1 MSARWVFYVLLA
13 LTHCCTVRVLTSQSA
28 TSFPVQLRGAASP
41 GYFLLEL
48 PSKDSTV
55 LLDHGG
61 FVRASWPGRTPKLQ
75 PDGSVTVYS
84 TDGYYALYSREG
96 DSIGRLSADPYRTD
110 FHDITLLSNGRY
122 LSLGRSERT
131 VDLSEEI
138 AGASESAEV
147 LEAVILEKGLDGTVH
162 FEWKSLDHL
171 SVSQSTLSDD
181 LLRNKRVNYFH
192 ANSVILDTDGHIL
205 VSSRNLSQIIKVSR
219 TTGEV
224 LWRLGGSSSKGNM
237 FRWLNDTIAGFVGF
251 SQQHSITRT
260 KNGDLLLFDNG
271 NHRQRPYSR
280 AIILR
285 INESA
290 RSVER
295 VWQYVHPDSVF
306 AETMGSAVELP
317 DGNILIGWGNNQG
330 GAVFTEVRRDGVVTA
345 ELRAGVEFG
354 SSYRVDK
361 SSFVAPYFVGT
372 VPATGQ
378 YVQSDSVGIS
388 LRLLPSSVDAHVV
401 VERHVDVRSF
411 GSQPEPLPCRVA
423 PVRWTVR
430 SVRPLL
436 GIGQMKF
443 LRRVIPTS
451 IDAQRIFVYHR
462 PQEGTGT
469 WRRLPGRWLA
479 ASDEFEI
486 DTILSGE
493 FIAGVEECLIP
504 ELRSPIIGEPRVSQP
519 VAFSWSDALNDQGYR
534 LQVSMDSLFLSN
546 SIVVDTVSTSSQ
558 TLLRRG
564 LPGGA
569 QFFWRVS
576 SIRNQGEK
584 AWSATGYFTTRLL
597 PPTNIRPGATTPQSQ
612 SEPWPVLFSWDRATS
627 DQSWEVAVWSGGDTT
642 SANPPVYSTHTT
654 ENAISNLP
662 PVTSRTQFFWSVRSI
677 RSGDTS
683 AWSPRYSFTTSIEHP
698 LRLYPEQTVV
708 NIDPNVA
715 LVFWSAVPGASGYLL
730 RCNDVSG
737 STILE
742 REVIDTLFAL
752 PTFTANAPVRF
763 QVSAFDG
770 NGSSRPITSDVL
782 SFAVSASVSAPILVS
797 PWHTDTLQPNAPQ
810 FTWFASAPEHCE
822 LIIATDSA
830 MSDVVYRSLSP
841 ESAHSLPSSLVLPYG
856 SYYWTVLSN
865 REGGTDT
872 PSEVRSFAYSP
883 SSRPRPMQAVAP
895 RDGAHQVPVQG
906 NVVFRSDSR
915 CDEYRLQIFDST
927 GTRVYISSSR
937 DTTIGYAGL
946 RQAATYR
953 WHVVGESASNIVD
966 TSALYTFRTF
976 DPSVSVATTSHER
989 FGPIVYAGRTSATV
1003 VVEGAQPESYVRLY
1017 DVVGRQIGREQ
1028 RVINGVPIQAV
1039 RGAVYVVI
1047 SHGQSAV
1054 RHLVYVP
1061 E

>member
-110 FHDITLLSNGRY
+110 FHDITLLSNGRH

-171 SVSQSTLSDD
+171 SVSQSTLSND

-271 NHRQRPYSR
+271 NHRPRPFSR
-280 AIILR
+280 ALILR
-285 INESA
+285 IDEA
-290 RSVER
+290 AKTVER
-295 VWQYVHPDSVF
+295 IWQYTHPDSVF
-306 AETMGSAVELP
+306 AETMGSAVELAG
-317 DGNILIGWGNNQG
+317 GNILVGWGNN
-330 GAVFTEVRRDGVVTA
+330 RDGQIFSEVS
-345 ELRAGVEFG
+345 RQG
-354 SSYRVDK
+354 D
-361 SSFVAPYFVGT
+361 
-372 VPATGQ
+372 
-378 YVQSDSVGIS
+378 
-388 LRLLPSSVDAHVV
+388 VV
-401 VERHVDVRSF
+401 VEMPATERITSTYRIDKVTSSTTAFEGNVEPSSQFVSLSNVGVSVRVTPPSSSVRVVAERHFEFSPF
-411 GSQPEPLPCRVA
+411 GPRPDPLPCRIA
-423 PVRWTVR
+423 PVRWTLR
-430 SVRPLL
+430 SARST
-436 GIGQMKF
+436 IGAGKMRF
-443 LRRVIPTS
+443 SRRIISSTV
-451 IDAQRIFVYHR
+451 DAQRIFVFHR

-469 WRRLPGRWLA
+469 WRRMPGRWLA

-504 ELRSPIIGEPRVSQP
+504 ELRSPIIGELRVSQP
-519 VAFSWSDALNDQGYR
+519 VAFSWSDALNDEGYR

-546 SIVVDTVSTSSQ
+546 SIVVDTVTALSQ
-558 TLLRRG
+558 TLLRRS

-569 QFFWRVS
+569 KFFWRVS

-584 AWSATGYFTTRLL
+584 AWSATGHFTTRLL
-597 PPTNIRPGATTPQSQ
+597 PPTNVQPGTTIPQSP
-612 SEPWPVLFSWDRATS
+612 SEPWPVLFSWDRATGN
-627 DQSWEVAVWSGGDTT
+627 QSWEVAIWSGGDTT
-642 SANPPVYSTHTT
+642 SAHPPVYSIRTT
-654 ENAISNLP
+654 ENALSDLP
-662 PVTSRTQFFWSVRSI
+662 LVTSRTQFFWSVRSI
-677 RSGDTS
+677 RNGDTS
-683 AWSPRYSFTTSIEHP
+683 AWSPRYQFTTSIEHP
-698 LRLYPEQTVV
+698 RRLYPEQSVV
-708 NIDPNVA
+708 NIDPNAA

-730 RCNDVSG
+730 RCHDVSG
-737 STILE
+737 TTILE
-742 REVIDTLFAL
+742 REVIDTFFAL
-752 PTFTANAPVRF
+752 PTFTANGPVRF

-782 SFAVSASVSAPILVS
+782 SFAVSANVSAPILVS

-810 FTWFASAPEHCE
+810 FTWFASSPERSE
-822 LIIATDSA
+822 LIIAADS
-830 MSDVVYRSLSP
+830 SLSNIVYRSLSP
-841 ESAHSLPSSLVLPYG
+841 ESAHSLPNSLLLPYG
-856 SYYWTVLSN
+856 RYFWAVVSN
-865 REGGTDT
+865 REGGTDVT
-872 PSEVRSFAYSP
+872 SEVRSFTYSP
-883 SSRPRPMQAVAP
+883 ISRPRPMRAISP
-895 RDGAHQVPVQG
+895 TDGARQVPIQG
-906 NVVFRSDSR
+906 NIRFHSDSR

-989 FGPIVYAGRTSATV
+989 FGPFVYAGRTSATV